1 MKALF
6 TLLCV
11 LIVPLGAAAEDIPP
25 KGEAQAALMAVCLT
39 SPGNSEQSCACGVG
53 HSARNLDAE
62 QLAILAF
69 MATEMQ
75 KLDADEELFLAII
88 RRFRLSPERFQA
100 AMTAINR
107 VSAEANELCERTPLQ
122 PAAE

>member
-1 MKALF
+1 MKALL

-11 LIVPLGAAAEDIPP
+11 LTIPLGASAQAIPP
-25 KGEAQAALMAVCLT
+25 KGETQAALMAVCLT
-39 SPGNSEQSCACGVG
+39 SPGNSERSCACGVD
-53 HSARNLDAE
+53 HSARSLDAE

-69 MATEMQ
+69 MAAEMQ

-88 RRFRLSPERFQA
+88 RRFRLSPERFRA
-100 AMTAINR
+100 AMAAINR
-107 VSAEANELCERTPLQ
+107 VSAEANELCERPPLQ